1 MIFFDRRRPPFSTE
15 LFYQVGLVWLLASV
29 IMIAVNWQGIVGL
42 RLPDGDDAL
51 RLVQL
56 RDLVAGQAWF
66 DLHQY
71 RIDPPQGVLMHW
83 SRLVDLPLLLIYSV
97 LAPLLGADLAERL
110 TLVLVP
116 LLTLGAALLLIGRL
130 AWRLFGQSVVP
141 YACIVLVLCSTV
153 TAQLQPMRIDHHGWQ
168 IVCFLAALNGLAARD
183 AHAGGNVAGVAMGLG
198 VAISMELLPL
208 AAMIGAAA
216 AWRWLRDAKAG
227 ELCQAYLR
235 ALALT
240 AVFAFV
246 VTRGV
251 ADAVNHCDA
260 LSPAY
265 LAGLLVMAIAF
276 AMLGR
281 IDNLPPLLL
290 ALGMV
295 VAVAAGIGQ
304 VLGLAPQC
312 IAGPFAMLDPL
323 VKQYWYGNVLEG
335 LPIWHQDPAAILRMI
350 VPPLV
355 GIWAMLRLWQR
366 SGGWLGRFWD
376 EYLLIALGALGLAV
390 MVSRS
395 AIFVTAMAAV
405 PLGWYLSDWRRRAI
419 EAGRRYGP
427 KAALGLILVLIA
439 APHLPLATFRM
450 AAPALASAGPRA
462 GLACD
467 VPAAAQALRALPAA
481 TIFAPIDSGP
491 LLLLHSDHSVV
502 ATAHHR
508 GVRGLHDT
516 IAGFL
521 VPPETAE
528 AFVRRR
534 GARYVLIC
542 PALTEA
548 AIYRAAAPQGLMS
561 QLAQGRAPAWLRPV
575 ALPRQ
580 SGLLMWEV
588 MPQSY

>member
-15 LFYQVGLVWLLASV
+15 LFYQVGLVWLLASAV
-29 IMIAVNWQGIVGL
+29 MIAVNWQGIVDL

-56 RDLVAGQAWF
+56 RDLMAGQAWF

-71 RIDPPQGVLMHW
+71 RINPPQGVLMHW
-83 SRLVDLPLLLIYSV
+83 SRLVDLPLLLVYSV
-97 LAPLLGADLAERL
+97 LAPLLGAAAAERL

-116 LLTLGAALLLIGRL
+116 LLTLGVALLLTGRL
-130 AWRLFGQSVVP
+130 AWRLFGQRTVP
-141 YACIVLVLCSTV
+141 YACIVLVLCSTI
-153 TAQLQPMRIDHHGWQ
+153 TAQMQPMRIDHHGWQ
-168 IVCFLAALNGLAARD
+168 IVCFLAALNGLVARD

-198 VAISMELLPL
+198 VTISMEML
-208 AAMIGAAA
+208 AIAAIIGAAA

-227 ELCQAYLR
+227 ALCQAYLR

-251 ADAVNHCDA
+251 ADPVNHCDA

-281 IDNLPPLLL
+281 AGNLPVLLL

-295 VAVAAGIGQ
+295 VGVAAGIGQ
-304 VLGLAPQC
+304 VLGLTPQC
-312 IAGPFAMLDPL
+312 LAGPFAMLDPL
-323 VKQYWYGNVLEG
+323 VQQYWYGNVPEG
-335 LPIWHQDPAAILRMI
+335 LPIWHQGPVVILRLM

-355 GIWAMLRLWQR
+355 GIWAMLLLWQR
-366 SGGWLGRFWD
+366 SAGWLGRFWD
-376 EYLLIALGALGLAV
+376 EYLLIAMGALGLAV

-419 EAGRRYGP
+419 EAGRRHGP

-439 APHLPLATFRM
+439 VPDWPLATFRM
-450 AAPALASAGPRA
+450 ATPAVASAGPRA

-467 VPAAAQALRALPAA
+467 VSVAAQALNALPAA

-491 LLLLHSDHSVV
+491 MLLLHSDHSVV

-508 GVRGLHDT
+508 GVQGLHDT

-521 VPPETAE
+521 AQPDA
-528 AFVRRR
+528 AKAYVRRR
-534 GARYVLIC
+534 GARYVLSC

-548 AIYRAAAPQGLMS
+548 AIYRAAAPQGLMA
-561 QLAQGRAPAWLRPV
+561 QLTQGRTPDWLRPI
-575 ALPRQ
+575 ALPPQ

-588 MPQSY
+588 VPQSH